1 MFSFKIALRFL
12 TASKL
17 QTLFIALGIAVGV
30 SVQVFIGSLIQGLQ
44 DSLIDST
51 VGNSSHITI
60 TASDGNPFT
69 DNASIYDDLIQID
82 ESITVVNKVLEAP
95 ANISN
100 DSSSNPVVVRG
111 FNLEDANRIYELDEK
126 MVSGR
131 LPSGANEIILG
142 LDLVE
147 ALDLSLEESIE
158 LFLPSTLETKTLTLV
173 GIYDF
178 GVTAINESW
187 LIANLNT
194 VQSILSTNEISKY
207 EIQVTDVF
215 IADIIATT
223 IDESLD
229 NTYQVTN
236 WKASNQELLSGLE
249 GQSISSLMI
258 QTFVLISVVLG
269 IASVLAITVLQKS
282 KQLGILKAMGTT
294 NKQASFIFL
303 FQGLLLGLIGA
314 ILGVLIGLGLSFA
327 FTIFAVNPDGT
338 PIIALTI
345 DPTFI
350 LISAT
355 IAVLASLL
363 ASFIPAKR
371 SAKLSVIEVIRNG

>member
-1 MFSFKIALRFL
+1 MFSFKVALRFL

-60 TASDGNPFT
+60 TASNETTFEDSQT
-69 DNASIYDDLIQID
+69 VYDDLLTFD
-82 ESITVVNKVLEAP
+82 DSIVVVNRVLEAP
-95 ANISN
+95 ANITLN
-100 DSSSNPVVVRG
+100 ASSSPVVIRG
-111 FNLEDANRIYELDEK
+111 FEFDDANRIYELDERLT
-126 MVSGR
+126 SGR
-131 LPSGANEIILG
+131 LPSDANEILLG

-147 ALDLSLEESIE
+147 SLELSLNQTID

-187 LIANLNT
+187 LITTLDTAQT
-194 VQSILSTNEISKY
+194 VLSTTDISKY
-207 EIQVTDVF
+207 EMQINDVF
-215 IADIIATT
+215 IADILAEDIASSL
-223 IDESLD
+223 DES
-229 NTYQVTN
+229 YQVTN

-294 NKQASFIFL
+294 SKQASAIFL
-303 FQGLLLGLIGA
+303 FQGFLLGLIGA
-314 ILGVLIGLGLSFA
+314 ILGVALGLGLSVA

-338 PIIALTI
+338 PIIGLTI
-345 DPTFI
+345 DPGFI
-350 LISAT
+350 IISAS
-355 IAVLASLL
+355 IAIMASLL
-363 ASFIPAKR
+363 ASFIPAAR